1 MKIPILIKDNA
12 SFIIKIKD
20 DLKIEEESVV
30 GYEATIKIAPDKYK
44 DVLQEILDDEKDHIE
59 KLNKILEDK

>member
-44 DVLQEILDDEKDHIE
+44 EVLQEILDDEKDHIE

>member
-1 MKIPILIKDNA
+1 MKIPILIKGNA
-12 SFIIKIKD
+12 SFIAKIKD

-44 DVLQEILDDEKDHIE
+44 EVLQEILDDEKDHIE

>member
-12 SFIIKIKD
+12 SFIAKIRD

-30 GYEATIKIAPDKYK
+30 GYEATIKLAPDKYK

>member
-30 GYEATIKIAPDKYK
+30 GYEATIKLAPDKYK

>member
-1 MKIPILIKDNA
+1 MKIPILIKGNDP
-12 SFIIKIKD
+12 FITKIKD

-30 GYEATIKIAPDKYK
+30 GYEATIKLAPDKYK

>member
-1 MKIPILIKDNA
+1 MKIPILIKDNG

-30 GYEATIKIAPDKYK
+30 GYEATIKLAPDKYK

>member
-12 SFIIKIKD
+12 SFIAKIKD
-20 DLKIEEESVV
+20 DMKVEEKSVV
-30 GYEATIKIAPDKYK
+30 GYEATIKLAPDKYK

>member
-1 MKIPILIKDNA
+1 MKIPILIKDNG

-44 DVLQEILDDEKDHIE
+44 EVLQEILDDEKDHIE